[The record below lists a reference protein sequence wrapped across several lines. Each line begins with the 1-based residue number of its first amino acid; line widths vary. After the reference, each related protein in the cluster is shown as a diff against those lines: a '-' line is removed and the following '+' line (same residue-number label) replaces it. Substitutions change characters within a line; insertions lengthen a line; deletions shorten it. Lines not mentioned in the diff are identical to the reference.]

1 MTKRII
7 SMILAIILCTATL
20 FVFAACDGDAPAND
34 SDAANNGGNGGNGG
48 NNNSGNNSGNNNGGD
63 ESGDDASGERYTNY
77 DLNADYSEKDSV
89 KVEFTDSNVTI
100 SGEGAAA
107 DGTVVN
113 ITAEG
118 TYILSGSCSD
128 GRVIVEV
135 TELEKVH
142 LVFDGLKLI
151 CTTSAPIYIKSCD
164 KTSITLVEGT
174 TSTLQDGGA
183 YGDLNV
189 DGEPNACLFSKDDLS
204 INGTGTL
211 NVYANYNN
219 GIVSKDDLKII
230 SGTYNVTAKN
240 HGMRGNDS
248 VTIKDGVI
256 NISCKNDGI
265 KSSNDTK
272 EDKGYVYIEGGKF
285 TVDAGDDVFQA
296 PVDITITGGEF
307 SVEAGGDVLNCD
319 GTTNVKDGLLK

>member
-1 MTKRII
+1 MTRRII
-7 SMILAIILCTATL
+7 SVLLALIMCAASV
-20 FVFAACDGDAPAND
+20 FVFASCDDTPPVGGESGDAGNQ
-34 SDAANNGGNGGNGG
+34 GGNQGG
-48 NNNSGNNSGNNNGGD
+48 NNDQGGEQGGD
-63 ESGDDASGERYTNY
+63 DENGEGSNEGSRYTNY
-77 DLNADYSEKDSV
+77 DLNAEYDESESV
-89 KVEFTDSNVTI
+89 KIEFTDSAATVT
-100 SGEGAAA
+100 GEGAAA
-107 DGTVVN
+107 EGTVVK
-113 ITAEG
+113 ITAPG
-118 TYILSGSCSD
+118 TYILSGSSTD

-142 LVFDGLKLI
+142 LVFNGLKLV

-174 TSTLQDGGA
+174 TNTLQDGGA
-183 YGDLNV
+183 YNDLNA
-189 DGEPNACLFSKDDLS
+189 DGEPNACLFSKDDLT

-230 SGTYNVTAKN
+230 SGTFNVTAKN
-240 HGMRGNDS
+240 HGIRGNDS

-256 NISCKNDGI
+256 SISCKNDGI

-272 EDKGYVYIEGGKF
+272 EDKGYLFIEGGKF

-319 GTTNVKDGLLK
+319 GTTNVADGLLK

>member
-1 MTKRII
+1 
-7 SMILAIILCTATL
+7 MILALILCTAAL

-34 SDAANNGGNGGNGG
+34 SDAVDNGGNSG
-48 NNNSGNNSGNNNGGD
+48 NNNNGNNNSGNNNGGND
-63 ESGDDASGERYTNY
+63 NNGSNNGGDNNADERYTKY
-77 DLNADYSEKDSV
+77 DLNAEYSEKDSV
-89 KVEFTDSNVTI
+89 KVEFTDSKATI
-100 SGEGAAA
+100 SGDGAKA
-107 DGTVVN
+107 DGTVVT

-151 CTTSAPIYIKSCD
+151 CTTSAPVYIKSCD

-183 YGDLNV
+183 YGDLNF
-189 DGEPNACLFSKDDLS
+189 DGEPNACLFSKDDLT

-240 HGMRGNDS
+240 HGIRGNDS

-256 NISCKNDGI
+256 TISCKNDGI

-272 EDKGYVYIEGGKF
+272 DDKGYVYIEGGKF

>member
-7 SMILAIILCTATL
+7 SMILAIILCVMTL
-20 FVFAACDGDAPAND
+20 FVFAACDGDNPA
-34 SDAANNGGNGGNGG
+34 GGSESADNGGNGG
-48 NNNSGNNSGNNNGGD
+48 NNNGNSGNSGNNGGNNG
-63 ESGDDASGERYTNY
+63 SGDNGSSEERYTNY
-77 DLNADYSEKDSV
+77 DLNTDYSEKDSV
-89 KVEFTDSNVTI
+89 KVEFTDSNVTV

-107 DGTVVN
+107 NGTVVN
-113 ITAEG
+113 ITAPG

-142 LVFDGLKLI
+142 LVFNGLKLI

-183 YGDLNV
+183 YGDLNA
-189 DGEPNACLFSKDDLS
+189 DGEPNACLFSKDDLT

-240 HGMRGNDS
+240 HGIRGNDS

-256 NISCKNDGI
+256 SISCKNDGI

-272 EDKGYVYIEGGKF
+272 DDKGYLYIEGGKF
-285 TVDAGDDVFQA
+285 TIDAGDDVFQA